1 MAQAD
6 QPSPGSDEAYV
17 LDVSQGPADASARL
31 RAVVERYVERGAFEG
46 TILVACGAE
55 VLLADGWGV
64 ANREWGVP
72 NDLDTR
78 FRLGSLTKAFT
89 GVLVMRLVQDGE
101 LDVSDPI
108 GRYIPGLPEAVG
120 DRVTVRHLL
129 THTSGIQAFLRIP
142 DFERLWLYEP
152 PSAEEL
158 FRTAAAHPLEFV
170 PGERYAYRNVGY
182 IGLGVV
188 IERVTGLSYEEA
200 LRRYV
205 FEPAE
210 MRDSGVEQAGEIV
223 ERLASGYAR
232 ADSGWR
238 KGSYLNADIL
248 SAAGGVYSTAADLFR
263 FSRALDGGV
272 LLGPEARRRM
282 FAPRVKEREGAT
294 DHRHYAFGWHVDR
307 LRLEGDHPPLEIVE
321 HGGDVTS
328 FETLFTRIPSLDAL
342 VVILYNHGET
352 DQDAIRDDLIRV
364 LVDSRGGADG

>member
-1 MAQAD
+1 MTLVLPAVPLDPAGDRPHRFQPCAGVWLCTALFSLAAPSTGVAQAD

-46 TILVACGAE
+46 TILVARGAE

-72 NDLDTR
+72 NDIDTR
-78 FRLGSLTKAFT
+78 FRLGSLTKVFT

-101 LDVSDPI
+101 LDLSDPI
-108 GRYIPGLPEAVG
+108 GRYIPGLAEAVG

-129 THTSGIQAFLRIP
+129 THT
-142 DFERLWLYEP
+142 
-152 PSAEEL
+152 
-158 FRTAAAHPLEFV
+158 
-170 PGERYAYRNVGY
+170 
-182 IGLGVV
+182 
-188 IERVTGLSYEEA
+188 
-200 LRRYV
+200 YV
-205 FEPAE
+205 LEPAE

-263 FSRALDGGV
+263 FSRALDGNV
-272 LLGPEARRRM
+272 LLTPEARRRM
-282 FAPRVKEREGAT
+282 LTPRVKEREDAT
-294 DHRHYAFGWHVDR
+294 DHRHYAFGWHIDR
-307 LRLEGDHPPLEIVE
+307 LQLEEDHAALEIVE